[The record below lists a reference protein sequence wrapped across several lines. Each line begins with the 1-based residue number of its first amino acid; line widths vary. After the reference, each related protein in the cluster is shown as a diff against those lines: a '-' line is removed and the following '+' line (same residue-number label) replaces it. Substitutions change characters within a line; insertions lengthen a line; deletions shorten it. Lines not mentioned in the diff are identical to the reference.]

1 MTLKNNVWKYD
12 PDLILLAFYSG
23 NDVSDNLKELSTK
36 KYRPYFKF
44 IDNKLVEIDESF
56 LYSKP
61 YKILN
66 SIPGKIFIKI
76 SQYSRISQLFREVY
90 VQQYF
95 KKQRNKKI
103 IILEIN

>member
-1 MTLKNNVWKYD
+1 MM
-12 PDLILLAFYSG
+12 
-23 NDVSDNLKELSTK
+23 SDNHKELSTK

-66 SIPGKIFIKI
+66 SIPGKI
-76 SQYSRISQLFREVY
+76 L
-90 VQQYF
+90 
-95 KKQRNKKI
+95 
-103 IILEIN
+103 